1 MGPKHKHNMD
11 MLVQSNNL
19 TFKKFQNFRLPKFAS
34 KYLLVL
40 VVRDNDWQIQ
50 SLSLGHYLI
59 IIATYLHYL
68 HPLPPG
74 PVVVPGDVHLVG
86 PQLRHLHVHGAG
98 VGVADLQDYYV
109 ISTSI
114 YIISSLS
121 QQGFAPVPLD
131 FRIGINNLNKIN
143 CK

>member
-1 MGPKHKHNMD
+1 M
-11 MLVQSNNL
+11 
-19 TFKKFQNFRLPKFAS
+19 
-34 KYLLVL
+34 LVL

-59 IIATYLHYL
+59 LGISNI
-68 HPLPPG
+68 PLPPG

-114 YIISSLS
+114 YIISTLS
-121 QQGFAPVPLD
+121 QQGFARVPLD

-143 CK
+143 GK

>member
-1 MGPKHKHNMD
+1 M
-11 MLVQSNNL
+11 
-19 TFKKFQNFRLPKFAS
+19 
-34 KYLLVL
+34 LVL

-59 IIATYLHYL
+59 ITAIYL

-109 ISTSI
+109 IKVDKFLIIRIVSGEFIFILKMFTLQIVDKSTS
-114 YIISSLS
+114 YT
-121 QQGFAPVPLD
+121 F
-131 FRIGINNLNKIN
+131 KIVN
-143 CK
+143 